1 MYEYLLGIDDVGLR
15 NATRQSS
22 IDFANSLPLLPYPLL
37 LAIMAPV
44 TITYTS
50 HPAPSQPINQ
60 AIKSLKDQLPLR
72 NLHWKPTTRTSLRT
86 IQELNVELVELG
98 DVPTGGRGALG
109 SVLEQPLV
117 NLCVV
122 VCEVGYT
129 RLSLRKVADE

>member
-1 MYEYLLGIDDVGLR
+1 MLR
-15 NATRQSS
+15 VNHQLTLR
-22 IDFANSLPLLPYPLL
+22 FHHPLLPYPLL

-86 IQELNVELVELG
+86 IQELDVELVELG
-98 DVPTGGRGALG
+98 DVPTGGRSALG
-109 SVLEQPLV
+109 SVIEQPLV

-122 VCEVGYT
+122 VCEVGHT
-129 RLSLRKVADE
+129 RRSLRKVADE

>member
-1 MYEYLLGIDDVGLR
+1 MMWDSKMLR
-15 NATRQSS
+15 VNRQLTLR
-22 IDFANSLPLLPYPLL
+22 FHHPLLPHLLL

-98 DVPTGGRGALG
+98 DVPTGGRSALG

-122 VCEVGYT
+122 VCEVGQL
-129 RLSLRKVADE
+129 RRSSRKVADE

>member
-1 MYEYLLGIDDVGLR
+1 
-15 NATRQSS
+15 
-22 IDFANSLPLLPYPLL
+22 
-37 LAIMAPV
+37 MAPV

-50 HPAPSQPINQ
+50 NPAPSKLINQ

-98 DVPTGGRGALG
+98 DVPTSGRSALG

-117 NLCVV
+117 NLCMV
-122 VCEVGYT
+122 VCEVGQQCG
-129 RLSLRKVADE
+129 SQCCMS